1 MSQRKS
7 ESRGLTAELKSI
19 VKTLAVC
26 LGLLW
31 ALELTDVL
39 LLDGMLDGFGIRP
52 RELFGLIGVLTW
64 PFLHGGLPHLVSNT
78 IAMLLF
84 GTLVLMWGRREFF
97 TVAAVSTIVG
107 GLGVWLVGADGS
119 VHVGA
124 SGVCFGLF
132 GYLLARGFYERKF
145 GSVVLSLVIAIS
157 FGGTLAGAVP
167 GLSMPGISWEGH
179 LFGLVG
185 GVLVARRL
193 KKKRAE

>member
-7 ESRGLTAELKSI
+7 ESRGLTAALKAI
-19 VKTLAVC
+19 VQTLAVC
-26 LGLLW
+26 PRLLR
-31 ALELTDVL
+31 ALELNDVV

-119 VHVGA
+119 VHVG
-124 SGVCFGLF
+124 
-132 GYLLARGFYERKF
+132 
-145 GSVVLSLVIAIS
+145 
-157 FGGTLAGAVP
+157 
-167 GLSMPGISWEGH
+167 
-179 LFGLVG
+179 
-185 GVLVARRL
+185 
-193 KKKRAE
+193 